1 MDEAVSD
8 VRLDDAA
15 IRAYVNDEDG
25 PVGQFIQELAGQAA
39 AVARAVVPVRT
50 TPTWSL
56 RSNARP
62 PGFTRASIHTARG
75 HTSTGYFWASANAP
89 ADPALFLEEP
99 AEQLSRKYPFLTTGL
114 WSLEGTF

>member
-15 IRAYVNDEDG
+15 IHAYVNDEDG
-25 PVGQFIQELAGQAA
+25 PVGLFIQDLAGQAA
-39 AVARAVVPVRT
+39 IVARAVVPVRA
-50 TPTWSL
+50 TPAWSS

-62 PGFTRASIHTARG
+62 PGFTKAAIHTARG
-75 HTSTGYFWASANAP
+75 HTSAGFFWASANAP
-89 ADPALFLEEP
+89 GDPAFFLEDPRVDRVKE
-99 AEQLSRKYPFLTTGL
+99 PFLTTGL